1 MNRIVVPVRRVCVVA
16 VAVVAATV
24 LAGCSGSGSGSDAAD
39 GVETIDIAYSVD
51 TIDSTQN
58 VASEGMKAAVAKF
71 NESSDTTEVVLTQY
85 DAQGSLNKQLS
96 DIQTALVKEPDVL
109 IVSAVDPQGVLPA
122 VQQAKAAG
130 VKVIDRRPSNPEPP
144 EYDVAFQMSDSTTL
158 SAATK
163 KWVADYLAANPDVN
177 LKVGAIYGAPAQTA
191 ELQRVDV
198 IKELAAEMPDR
209 IQIVAEGYGN
219 WQTATAQNLT
229 TDFLQAHP
237 DINYIASANDI
248 MALGAANAIK
258 TAGKTDS
265 VMLSGYDLTTD
276 GIERVKNG
284 EQTFD
289 AGVPLAGGGEQLI
302 EVAIGVAQ
310 GTFTEKTGSVQPV
323 YAITKDNVDTVADL
337 NQG

>member
-1 MNRIVVPVRRVCVVA
+1 MNRIFVPVRRGAVVSMA
-16 VAVVAATV
+16 LVAATL
-24 LAGCSGSGSGSDAAD
+24 LAGCSGSGSGSDAAN
-39 GVETIDIAYSVD
+39 GVKTINIAYSVD

-58 VASEGMKAAVAKF
+58 VASEGMKEAVAKF

-96 DIQTALVKEPDVL
+96 DIQTALVKKPDVL
-109 IVSAVDPQGVLPA
+109 IISAVDPQGVLPA
-122 VQQAKAAG
+122 VRQAKDAG
-130 VKVIDRRPSNPEPP
+130 VKVIDRRPSNPVAP
-144 EYDVAFQMSDSTTL
+144 EIDVAFQMSDSTSL

-163 KWVADYLAANPDVN
+163 KWLTDYLADNPSVN
-177 LKVGAIYGAPAQTA
+177 LKAGVIYGAPAQTA
-191 ELQRVDV
+191 ELIRVDV
-198 IKELAAEMPDR
+198 VKQLAEEMPDR
-209 IQIVAEGYGN
+209 IQIVASGYGN
-219 WQTATAQNLT
+219 WLTATAQNLT

-258 TAGKTDS
+258 TAGKTGS

-276 GIERVKNG
+276 GIERVKKG

-289 AGVPLAGGGEQLI
+289 AGVPIRGGGAQLI
-302 EVAIGVAQ
+302 DVAIGVAE
-310 GTFTEKTGSVQPV
+310 GTFTEKTGSVDPV

-337 NQG
+337 DQG

>member
-1 MNRIVVPVRRVCVVA
+1 MNRIFVPARR
-16 VAVVAATV
+16 VAVVSTALVAASL
-24 LAGCSGSGSGSDAAD
+24 LAGCAGSGSGTDAAD
-39 GVETIDIAYSVD
+39 GVKTINIAYSVD
-51 TIDSTQN
+51 TIDTNQAK
-58 VASEGMKAAVAKF
+58 ASEGMQEAVAAF

-96 DIQTALVKEPDVL
+96 DIKTALVKEPDVL
-109 IVSAVDPQGVLPA
+109 IVSAVDPQGILPA
-122 VQQAKAAG
+122 VREAKAAG
-130 VKVIDRRPSNPEPP
+130 VKVIDRRPSDPAAP
-144 EYDVAFQMSDSTTL
+144 EYDVAFQMSDSGSL

-163 KWVADYLAANPDVN
+163 EWLIGYLEANPSVN
-177 LKVGAIYGAPAQTA
+177 LTAGVIYGAPAQTA

-198 IKELAAEMPDR
+198 IKEVAEEMPDR
-209 IQIVAEGYGN
+209 IEIVAENYGN

-289 AGVPLAGGGEQLI
+289 AGVPIKDGGAQLI
-302 EVAIGVAQ
+302 QVAIGVAE
-310 GTFTEKTGSVQPV
+310 GTYTEKTGSVEPV

-337 NQG
+337 DQG